1 LYKRH
6 RFPPSL
12 IQSVVFLYHR
22 YALSLREVEELML
35 IRGIDVSYE
44 TIRTWSLKFGP
55 AYKKKLYGHINPLQ
69 VINGT

>member
-6 RFPPSL
+6 RFPSSL

-35 IRGIDVSYE
+35 IRGIDISYE
-44 TIRTWSLKFGP
+44 TIRRWSLKFGP
-55 AYKKKLYGHINPLQ
+55 TYKKALRSYQSPARDK
-69 VINGT
+69 

>member
-6 RFPPSL
+6 RFLPFL
-12 IQSVVFLYHR
+12 IQSVVFLYHC

-55 AYKKKLYGHINPLQ
+55 TYKGHINPLQ
-69 VINGT
+69 VINGI